1 MKIVPKYIELR
12 YPDGKLAARYD
23 PGRGLLEM
31 QKAGV
36 KVLFDLALLSDLPI
50 DFTPD
55 SCYTSDSD
63 SFGDALQKSVASNN

>member
-12 YPDGKLAARYD
+12 FPDGKLAARFD
-23 PGRGLLEM
+23 AGRGLLEI
-31 QKAGV
+31 QKAGQ
-36 KVLFDLALLSDLPI
+36 KHLFDLALLSDLPI

-55 SCYTSDSD
+55 LCYTSESN

>member
-1 MKIVPKYIELR
+1 MTIAPKYIELR

-36 KVLFDLALLSDLPI
+36 KVLFDLAILSDSPI

-55 SCYTSDSD
+55 SCYTTESN
-63 SFGDALQKSVASNN
+63 SFGVALQSAVGTDN